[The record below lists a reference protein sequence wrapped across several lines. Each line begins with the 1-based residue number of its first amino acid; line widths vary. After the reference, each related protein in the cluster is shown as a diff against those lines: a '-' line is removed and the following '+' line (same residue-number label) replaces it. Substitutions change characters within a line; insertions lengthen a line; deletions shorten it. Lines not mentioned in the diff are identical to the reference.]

1 MKRVKMG
8 KLTEYTPFSRKATMP
23 ASQNERALGAPSA
36 RVAELVATMTLDEK
50 LAQLVGLWAA
60 AKRSDEVVA
69 PMQDTLLA
77 DETNFEQFA
86 VHGLGQFTRHYGT
99 RPVEAAAGRAQL
111 AGRQRWLG
119 RTARGIRAVVHEECL
134 TGVLAWGATAYP
146 TPLAWGASFDPPLIR
161 RMAERIG
168 ADLSALGIH
177 QGLAPVLD
185 VVRDIRW
192 GRVEECIAEDPWLV
206 ASIGSAYV
214 AGIESAG
221 VVSTLKHF
229 VGYSGSRGGQN
240 HGPVAVG
247 KRELA
252 EVYLPPFEIAIRDAG
267 ARSVMNSYTEVDGI
281 PVASDTDLLK
291 GILRDDWGFDGT
303 VVADYFAVTFLQ
315 TMHAVAGSLGEAAVS
330 ALTAGIDVELPTG
343 SAYLAPLAAAVAEGR
358 IDVALVDRALT
369 RVLVQKEALGLL
381 EPLEPDEVTPID
393 LDGPENRRLAA
404 EVAEKSI
411 VLLANDGIL
420 PLASP
425 PRTIAIVGPNARSVT
440 GLLGCYS
447 FANHVLPHHPAF
459 DSGVDIPT
467 VAEALMAEFGAT
479 STFREAR
486 GCDILTSDRD
496 GIPEAVA
503 AASAADIAFVVVG
516 DQSGMFGRGTS
527 GEGCDSSDL
536 ELPGA
541 QRQLVEAVLDTGTPV
556 VLVLV
561 TGRPYVLDGL
571 VERAAATVQAFLPGQ
586 AGAAAIAGVLSGRVS
601 PSGRLP
607 VAIPTATSIQPS
619 GYLHPKLGGK
629 TPVSSADPTP
639 RFPFG
644 FGLGYT
650 AFQYGEPRLAADTVA
665 TDGSVELEFELTNTG
680 TSHGTEV
687 VQVYAHD
694 PVAQVSR
701 PVRWLVGFGRVA
713 LAAGATATVSVRIGA
728 AAFSLVGRDLRRVVE
743 PGLIELVI
751 ARDAGSEEHRV
762 AVRLDGPTVETRY
775 AGSGDRVVES

>member
-1 MKRVKMG
+1 
-8 KLTEYTPFSRKATMP
+8 MP
-23 ASQNERALGAPSA
+23 ASATERDPRTLSP
-36 RVAELVATMTLDEK
+36 RVAALVRDMSLAEK

-77 DETNFEQFA
+77 DDVNFERFA
-86 VHGLGQFTRHYGT
+86 AEGLGQFTRHYGT
-99 RPVEAAAGRAQL
+99 RPVEAGAARRQL
-111 AGRQRWLG
+111 AARQRWLG
-119 RTARGIRAVVHEECL
+119 GTARGIRAVVHEECL

-146 TPLAWGASFDPPLIR
+146 TPLAWGATFDPPLIGA
-161 RMAERIG
+161 MAARIG
-168 ADLSALGIH
+168 ADLSSLGIH

-185 VVRDIRW
+185 VVRDLRW
-192 GRVEECIAEDPWLV
+192 GRVEECISEDPWLV

-247 KRELA
+247 RRELA
-252 EVYLPPFEIAIRDAG
+252 EVFLPPFELAIREAG

-281 PVASDTDLLK
+281 PVASDPDLLTAV
-291 GILRDDWGFDGT
+291 LRDEWGFEGT

-315 TMHAVAGSLGEAAVS
+315 IMHAVAGSLGDAAVS

-343 SAYLAPLAAAVAEGR
+343 SAYLAPLADGVERG
-358 IDVALVDRALT
+358 IVDIALVDRALV
-369 RVLVQKEALGLL
+369 RVLEQKEALGLL
-381 EPLEPDEVTPID
+381 DGDEPEVTHPID

-420 PLASP
+420 PVSRP
-425 PRTIAIVGPNARSVT
+425 PRTIAIVGPNARSST

-447 FANHVLPHHPAF
+447 FANHVLPHHPGF
-459 DSGVDIPT
+459 DAGIDIPT
-467 VAEALMAEFGAT
+467 VAEALIAEFGDDPA
-479 STFREAR
+479 FVEAR
-486 GCDILTSDRD
+486 GCDILGTDTA

-503 AASAADIAFVVVG
+503 AARVADVAFVVVG

-527 GEGCDSSDL
+527 GEGCDTADL

-571 VERAAATVQAFLPGQ
+571 VDRAAATVQAFLPGQ
-586 AGAAAIAGVLSGRVS
+586 AGATAIAGVVSGRVT

-607 VAIPTATSIQPS
+607 VGIPAAASLQPS
-619 GYLHPKLGGK
+619 GYLHPILGGK

-644 FGLGYT
+644 FGLGHT
-650 AFQYGEPRLAADTVA
+650 TFAYGPVRPASDAVP
-665 TDGSVELEFELTNTG
+665 TDGSIELEFELENTG
-680 TSHGTEV
+680 EVAGVEV
-687 VQVYAHD
+687 VQLYAHD
-694 PVAQVSR
+694 PVASVSR
-701 PVRWLVGFGRVA
+701 PVRWLVGFGRVE
-713 LAAGATATVSVRIGA
+713 LAAGETTTVAVRVAA

-743 PGLIELVI
+743 PGDVELLV
-751 ARDAGSEEHRV
+751 ARDAGSVEHRV
-762 AVRLDGPTVETRY
+762 TLRLVGPTVEARY
-775 AGSGDRVVES
+775 PGAGGRVVESC

>member
-1 MKRVKMG
+1 
-8 KLTEYTPFSRKATMP
+8 MP
-23 ASQNERALGAPSA
+23 ASMNERADGATSV
-36 RVAELVATMTLDEK
+36 RVAELVATMSLDEK
-50 LAQLVGLWAA
+50 LAQLVALWAA

-77 DETNFEQFA
+77 DETNFERFA
-86 VHGLGQFTRHYGT
+86 AHGLGQFTRHYGT
-99 RPVEAAAGRAQL
+99 RPVAAAEGRRQL
-111 AGRQRWLG
+111 VARQRWLG
-119 RTARGIRAVVHEECL
+119 RTAHGIRAVVHEECL

-146 TPLAWGASFDPPLIR
+146 TPLAWGATFDPPLIR
-161 RMAERIG
+161 RMAARIG
-168 ADLSALGIH
+168 ADLSSLGIH

-192 GRVEECIAEDPWLV
+192 GRVEECIGEDPWLV
-206 ASIGSAYV
+206 ASIGSSYV

-240 HGPVAVG
+240 HGPVAAG

-267 ARSVMNSYTEVDGI
+267 ARSVMNSYTEVDGV
-281 PVASDTDLLK
+281 PVASDTDLLTA
-291 GILRDDWGFDGT
+291 ILRDDWGFEGT

-315 TMHAVAGSLGEAAVS
+315 TMHGVAGSLGEAAVS

-343 SAYLAPLAAAVAEGR
+343 SAYLAPLAAAVADG
-358 IDVALVDRALT
+358 IVDIALVDRALT
-369 RVLVQKEALGLL
+369 RVLMQKEALGLL
-381 EPLEPDEVTPID
+381 DPGEPDDAGPID
-393 LDGPENRRLAA
+393 LDGPDNRRLAA

-411 VLLANDGIL
+411 VVLANDGTL
-420 PLASP
+420 PLASA
-425 PRTIAIVGPNARSVT
+425 PRTIAIVGPNARSAT

-447 FANHVLPHHPAF
+447 FVNHVLPHHPGF

-467 VAEALMAEFGAT
+467 IADALVAEFGAT
-479 STFREAR
+479 STFVEAR
-486 GCDILTSDRD
+486 GCEILTAATD
-496 GIPEAVA
+496 GIPEAA
-503 AASAADIAFVVVG
+503 AAAQASDVAFVVVG

-536 ELPGA
+536 ELPGV
-541 QRQLVEAVLDTGTPV
+541 QRQLVEAVLATGTPV

-571 VERAAATVQAFLPGQ
+571 VDRAAATVQAFLPGQ
-586 AGAAAIAGVLSGRVS
+586 AGAAAIAGVVSGRVA

-607 VAIPTATSIQPS
+607 VGIPTATSIQPS
-619 GYLHPKLGGK
+619 GYLHPVLGGK

-650 AFQYGEPRLAADTVA
+650 AFEYGPARLASDAVA
-665 TDGSVELEFELTNTG
+665 TDGTVELAFELSNTG
-680 TSHGTEV
+680 PADGVEV

-694 PVAQVSR
+694 PVASVTR

-713 LAAGATATVSVRIGA
+713 LAAGASATVTVHIAA

-743 PGLIELVI
+743 PGLIELII
-751 ARDAGSEEHRV
+751 ARDAGSEERRV
-762 AVRLDGPTVETRY
+762 AVRLEGATVEARY
-775 AGSGDRVVES
+775 PGAGGRVVES

>member
-1 MKRVKMG
+1 
-8 KLTEYTPFSRKATMP
+8 MP
-23 ASQNERALGAPSA
+23 ASVNERADGAPSA
-36 RVAELVATMTLDEK
+36 RIAGLVATMSLDEK

-77 DETNFEQFA
+77 DENNFEQFA
-86 VHGLGQFTRHYGT
+86 AKGLGQFTRHYGT
-99 RPVEAAAGRAQL
+99 RPVEAVAGRRQL
-111 AGRQRWLG
+111 AARQQWLG

-146 TPLAWGASFDPPLIR
+146 TPLAWGATFDPPLIR
-161 RMAERIG
+161 QMAQRIG
-168 ADLSALGIH
+168 TDLSSLGIH

-192 GRVEECIAEDPWLV
+192 GRVEECISEDPWLV
-206 ASIGSAYV
+206 ASIGAAYV

-247 KRELA
+247 RRELA

-281 PVASDTDLLK
+281 PVASDTDLLT
-291 GILRDDWGFDGT
+291 GVLRDDWGFEGT

-315 TMHAVAGSLGEAAVS
+315 TMHGVAGSLGDAAVS

-343 SAYLAPLAAAVAEGR
+343 SAYLAPLAAAVADGAVD
-358 IDVALVDRALT
+358 IAIVDRALT

-381 EPLEPDEVTPID
+381 DAQEPDAAGPID
-393 LDGPENRRLAA
+393 LDAPENRRLAA

-411 VLLANDGIL
+411 VVLANDGTL
-420 PLASP
+420 PLASA
-425 PRTIAIVGPNARSVT
+425 PRTIAIVGPNARSAT

-447 FANHVLPHHPAF
+447 FVNHVLPRHPEV
-459 DSGVDIPT
+459 DPGIDIPT
-467 VAEALMAEFGAT
+467 VAGALIAEFGAT
-479 STFREAR
+479 STFVEAR
-486 GCDILTSDRD
+486 GCDILTSDAD
-496 GIPEAVA
+496 GIPEAVEA
-503 AASAADIAFVVVG
+503 ARAADLAFVVVG

-527 GEGCDSSDL
+527 GEGCDSADL

-541 QRQLVEAVLDTGTPV
+541 QRQLVEAVLATGTPV

-571 VERAAATVQAFLPGQ
+571 VDRAAATVQAFLPGQ
-586 AGAAAIAGVLSGRVS
+586 AGAAAIAGVVSGRVT

-607 VAIPTATSIQPS
+607 VGIPTATSIQPS
-619 GYLHPKLGGK
+619 GYLHPTLGGK

-644 FGLGYT
+644 YGLGYT
-650 AFQYGEPRLAADTVA
+650 AFEYGPARLASDTVA
-665 TDGSVELEFELTNTG
+665 TDGTVELEFELTNTG
-680 TSHGTEV
+680 AAAGVEV
-687 VQVYAHD
+687 VQIYAHD
-694 PVAQVSR
+694 PVASVTR

-713 LAAGATATVSVRIGA
+713 LAAGASATVTVRVGA

-743 PGLIELVI
+743 PGRIELVI
-751 ARDAGSEEHRV
+751 ARDAAGEEQRV
-762 AVRLDGPTVETRY
+762 AVRLAGPTVVVRY
-775 AGSGDRVVES
+775 AGARDRVVES

>member
-1 MKRVKMG
+1 
-8 KLTEYTPFSRKATMP
+8 MP
-23 ASQNERALGAPSA
+23 ASVNERADGTTSV
-36 RVAELVATMTLDEK
+36 RVAELVATMSLDEK

-86 VHGLGQFTRHYGT
+86 ADGLGQFTRHYGT
-99 RPVEAAAGRAQL
+99 RPVEAAEGRRQL
-111 AGRQRWLG
+111 AARQRWLG

-134 TGVLAWGATAYP
+134 TGVLAWGATTYP
-146 TPLAWGASFDPPLIR
+146 TPLAWGATFDPPLIR
-161 RMAERIG
+161 RMAARIG
-168 ADLSALGIH
+168 ADLSSLGIH

-192 GRVEECIAEDPWLV
+192 GRVEECIGEDPWLV

-229 VGYSGSRGGQN
+229 VGYSGSRGGRN

-252 EVYLPPFEIAIRDAG
+252 EVFLPPFEIAIRDAG
-267 ARSVMNSYTEVDGI
+267 ARSVMNSYTEVDGV
-281 PVASDTDLLK
+281 PVASDTDLLT
-291 GILRDDWGFDGT
+291 GILRDDWGFEGT
-303 VVADYFAVTFLQ
+303 VVADYFAVAFLQ
-315 TMHAVAGSLGEAAVS
+315 TMHGVSGSPGEAAVL

-343 SAYLAPLAAAVAEGR
+343 SAYLAPLAAAVADGTVD
-358 IDVALVDRALT
+358 IALVDRALT
-369 RVLVQKEALGLL
+369 RVLTQKEALGLL
-381 EPLEPDEVTPID
+381 GSEGAEPEAPDDAGPID
-393 LDGPENRRLAA
+393 LDGTENRRLAA

-411 VLLANDGIL
+411 VVLANDGTL
-420 PLASP
+420 PLASA
-425 PRTIAIVGPNARSVT
+425 PRTIAIVGPNARSAT

-447 FANHVLPHHPAF
+447 FVNHVLPHHPGF

-467 VAEALMAEFGAT
+467 VADALIAEFGAT
-479 STFREAR
+479 STFAEAR
-486 GCDILTSDRD
+486 GCDILTAATD
-496 GIPEAVA
+496 GIPAAVA
-503 AASAADIAFVVVG
+503 AAQASDIAFVVVG

-571 VERAAATVQAFLPGQ
+571 VDRAAATVQAFLPGQ
-586 AGAAAIAGVLSGRVS
+586 AGGAAIAGIVSGRVT

-607 VAIPTATSIQPS
+607 VGIPTATSIQPS
-619 GYLHPKLGGK
+619 GYLHPTLGGK

-650 AFQYGEPRLAADTVA
+650 AFEYGPARLSSESVA
-665 TDGSVELEFELTNTG
+665 TDGTVEFAFDLTNTG
-680 TSHGTEV
+680 PAGGVEV

-694 PVAQVSR
+694 PVASVTR

-713 LAAGATATVSVRIGA
+713 LAAGATATVTVRVAA

-743 PGLIELVI
+743 PGMLELIV
-751 ARDAGSEEHRV
+751 ARDAGSEERRV
-762 AVRLDGPTVETRY
+762 AVRLVGPTVEARY
-775 AGSGDRVVES
+775 PGAGGRLVES